1 MTCLRSPSPPFI
13 RSAGCPPAPTES
25 RTIAKPAGSCIVLER
40 ARPARLEEEEE
51 ERRSTRMLEGKAR
64 VEDTD
69 MPARM
74 QAAATSAASRALDLF
89 DVADCRAIA
98 GHIKT
103 EFDKRYGVGW
113 QCVVGANF
121 GCFFT
126 HTSGTFI
133 YFSLERLS
141 FLLFKAAA
149 AVDAT

>member
-1 MTCLRSPSPPFI
+1 
-13 RSAGCPPAPTES
+13 
-25 RTIAKPAGSCIVLER
+25 
-40 ARPARLEEEEE
+40 
-51 ERRSTRMLEGKAR
+51 MLEGRAR

-74 QAAATSAASRALDLF
+74 QDAATSAASRALDLF

-103 EFDKRYGVGW
+103 ARSLSSLLLSSLCSAAVLEFDKRYGVGW

-126 HTSGTFI
+126 HSSGTFI
-133 YFSLERLS
+133 YFSMERLS
-141 FLLFKAAA
+141 FLLFKAAVVAAAAA
-149 AVDAT
+149 AVAS

>member
-1 MTCLRSPSPPFI
+1 
-13 RSAGCPPAPTES
+13 
-25 RTIAKPAGSCIVLER
+25 
-40 ARPARLEEEEE
+40 
-51 ERRSTRMLEGKAR
+51 MLEGKAR

-89 DVADCRAIA
+89 DVVDCRAIA
-98 GHIKT
+98 GHIKAARLSSSWLSFFFSLLLCFRCPSLLNLE

-149 AVDAT
+149 VDS

>member
-1 MTCLRSPSPPFI
+1 M
-13 RSAGCPPAPTES
+13 
-25 RTIAKPAGSCIVLER
+25 
-40 ARPARLEEEEE
+40 
-51 ERRSTRMLEGKAR
+51 M
-64 VEDTD
+64 
-69 MPARM
+69 M
-74 QAAATSAASRALDLF
+74 Q
-89 DVADCRAIA
+89 
-98 GHIKT
+98 

-149 AVDAT
+149 AAAS

>member
-1 MTCLRSPSPPFI
+1 
-13 RSAGCPPAPTES
+13 
-25 RTIAKPAGSCIVLER
+25 
-40 ARPARLEEEEE
+40 
-51 ERRSTRMLEGKAR
+51 MLEGKAR

-98 GHIKT
+98 GHIKAASPPNIPVPPSPPCIYLIESFSAA

-149 AVDAT
+149 AAAIAAS

>member
-1 MTCLRSPSPPFI
+1 
-13 RSAGCPPAPTES
+13 
-25 RTIAKPAGSCIVLER
+25 
-40 ARPARLEEEEE
+40 
-51 ERRSTRMLEGKAR
+51 MLEGKAL

-98 GHIKT
+98 AHIKT

-126 HTSGTFI
+126 HSSGTFI
-133 YFSLERLS
+133 YFSLERLT
-141 FLLFKAAA
+141 FLLFRAAAAA
-149 AVDAT
+149 AVAS

>member
-1 MTCLRSPSPPFI
+1 
-13 RSAGCPPAPTES
+13 
-25 RTIAKPAGSCIVLER
+25 
-40 ARPARLEEEEE
+40 
-51 ERRSTRMLEGKAR
+51 MLEGKAV

-89 DVADCRAIA
+89 DVDDCRAIA

-103 EFDKRYGVGW
+103 EFDRRYGVGW
-113 QCVVGANF
+113 QCVVGASF

-126 HTSGTFI
+126 HSSGTFI
-133 YFSLERLS
+133 YFSLERLT

-149 AVDAT
+149 VSAAASCDASAVS